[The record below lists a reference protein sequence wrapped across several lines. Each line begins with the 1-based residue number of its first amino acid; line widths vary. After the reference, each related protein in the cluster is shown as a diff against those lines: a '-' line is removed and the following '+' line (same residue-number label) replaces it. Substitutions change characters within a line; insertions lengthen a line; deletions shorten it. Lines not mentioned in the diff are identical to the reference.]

1 MQHHN
6 QMDLSKEDIF
16 KLIVRHLSVFPLT
29 SIGAIREVIG
39 SSLKQ
44 RGLISGVTEHFSGSA
59 AIYNRNITD
68 EDIRLM
74 NDCIYDLLN
83 SQIIMP
89 GNNGDYKDLPW
100 IHVSDE
106 EKLKHLFDQA

>member
-1 MQHHN
+1 
-6 QMDLSKEDIF
+6 
-16 KLIVRHLSVFPLT
+16 
-29 SIGAIREVIG
+29 
-39 SSLKQ
+39 
-44 RGLISGVTEHFSGSA
+44 
-59 AIYNRNITD
+59 
-68 EDIRLM
+68 M

-106 EKLKHLFDQA
+106 EKLKHLSDQA

>member
-1 MQHHN
+1 MHYHD
-6 QMDLSKEDIF
+6 QMDLSKEEIL
-16 KLIVRHLSVFPLT
+16 KMIVRHLSVFPLT

-44 RGLISGVTEHFSGSA
+44 RGLINGVTEHISGTA
-59 AIYNRNITD
+59 APYNRNISD

-74 NDCIYDLLN
+74 NDCIHDLLN

-89 GNNGDYKDLPW
+89 GNNGEYIDLPW
-100 IHVSDE
+100 IHVCDH
-106 EKLKHLFDQA
+106 EKLKYLTGQP